1 MTLRAR
7 HVMLNNSFQTLADV
21 RLKPGGHGTL
31 VDVALRSSYFVAVFL
46 TVWLGLAIVF
56 NLFLVVTG
64 HFQDLGFA
72 LVFPVFGFGL
82 LALGRLLCLADR
94 GSLLDFVRMVLSTR

>member
-31 VDVALRSSYFVAVFL
+31 VDVALRSSYFVAGFL

-64 HFQDLGFA
+64 HFEDLGFA

-82 LALGRLLCLADR
+82 LALGRLLCVADR